1 VLGPVVLA
9 GLLAGLGV
17 SEAPALVGQQVSLAQ
32 AEPARP
38 PSKVARPRATSLVE
52 LAERTRAAVV
62 HVRGTLEG
70 GPRKDDKARGRGTP
84 PSFSV
89 GSGFLI
95 EPAGSIVTNEHVV
108 RGATDLRVRLDDGRE
123 FSACVVGLDEQADI
137 ALLRI
142 TTGKLT
148 LPVLE
153 MGDSDKVHAGE
164 NVIAVG
170 SPFGFAHSVT
180 AGIVSANER
189 VVEQESGRG
198 DDAGPPYAFY
208 IQTDASINVG
218 NSGGPLV
225 DHSGLVIGVNAAFW
239 GGTQPSSGVGFAIP
253 INIVK
258 LLLPQLKNG
267 GAPRSMLGLWS
278 QAISPALARGL
289 ALPSTRGALVA
300 GIDRGS
306 AAEAAGIE
314 IGDVVTRFGAHQL
327 ATGADFRIFA
337 QLTAPGTEVKV
348 GLWRDGRA
356 IEKVLLTRA
365 ADKSTHSTHA
375 EDCRNRTTAAP
386 TSIGFE
392 VQALPAARAAQVPGK
407 YGVQVSRVSGWAARD
422 ANVEVGDIIQRVGRR
437 PVSSPEE
444 FKQQI
449 DAWKREAPL
458 PLLVRTRNRSFWT
471 ALSPGP

>member
-1 VLGPVVLA
+1 VLGSVLFA
-9 GLLAGLGV
+9 GLLAALPGTAPPHASHVAL
-17 SEAPALVGQQVSLAQ
+17 EAADPRRPAA
-32 AEPARP
+32 PKP
-38 PSKVARPRATSLVE
+38 PPVRAASLVE

-62 HVRGTLEG
+62 HVRGTLDSG
-70 GPRKDDKARGRGTP
+70 HRKDEKGRGRGTP

-89 GSGFLI
+89 GSGFI
-95 EPAGSIVTNEHVV
+95 IDAAGSIVTNEHVV
-108 RGATDLRVRLDDGRE
+108 RGAQDLRVRLDDGRE
-123 FSACVVGLDEQADI
+123 FAACVVGIDEQADI

-142 TTGKLT
+142 TTTNLS

-153 MGDSDKVHAGE
+153 LGDSDKVHAGE
-164 NVIAVG
+164 AVIAVG

-189 VVEQESGRG
+189 VVEQEAGRG
-198 DDAGPPYAFY
+198 DEGGPPYSFY

-225 DHSGLVIGVNAAFW
+225 DHNGVVIGVNAAFW

-253 INIVK
+253 INVVK
-258 LLLPQLKNG
+258 LLLPQLQG
-267 GAPRSMLGLWS
+267 GGGPRSLLGLWS
-278 QAISPALARGL
+278 QPISPALARGL
-289 ALPSTRGALVA
+289 GLPSTRGALVA

-314 IGDVVTRFGAHQL
+314 VGDVVTRFGAHQL

-337 QLTAPGTEVKV
+337 QLTPPGSEVKV

-356 IEKVLLTRA
+356 LEKVLITRA
-365 ADKSTHSTHA
+365 ADKGPRVVHA
-375 EDCRNRTTAAP
+375 EDCRNHAEAAP
-386 TSIGFE
+386 AGIGFE

-407 YGVQVSRVSGWAARD
+407 YGVQVTRVSGWPARD
-422 ANVEVGDIIQRVGRR
+422 ANIDVGDIIQRVGRH
-437 PVSSPEE
+437 PVTSPEE
-444 FKQQI
+444 FRQQI
-449 DAWKREAPL
+449 EAWKRQAPL